1 MTSELD
7 RSLRGLG
14 RLAVFAIALASGAC
28 ASPQS
33 DGPRQY
39 LDEKSAAT
47 VTVARDGLVFAR
59 DRPEFAVHARDYL
72 TVVPVDVNRM
82 GSHATYLYCYAWSTI
97 DKRSSA
103 AEGDGSAQFEIIAD
117 GRRIPLV
124 PMNATARELGL
135 AEPPIRAPSGSA
147 RLLIVRTDRETLAL
161 LAAAG
166 ALGAAVLHDGISE
179 TYELWSGN
187 PGALLALR

>member
-1 MTSELD
+1 MTSDLD

-14 RLAVFAIALASGAC
+14 HLAVVAIALASGAC
-28 ASPQS
+28 ASPPS
-33 DGPRQY
+33 DGSRQY

-47 VTVARDGLVFAR
+47 VTVTRNALVFAR

-72 TVVPVDVNRM
+72 TVVPIDVNRM
-82 GSHATYLYCYAWSTI
+82 GSHAIYFYCYAWSTI
-97 DKRSSA
+97 DKRSSIT
-103 AEGDGSAQFEIIAD
+103 GGGGSAQFEIIAD

-135 AEPPIRAPSGSA
+135 AEPPLRAPSGSA
-147 RLLIVRTDRETLAL
+147 RLLIARTDRETLAIVANAGEIS
-161 LAAAG
+161 AAE
-166 ALGAAVLHDGISE
+166 LNDGLSE
-179 TYELWSGN
+179 PYVLWSGN

>member
-14 RLAVFAIALASGAC
+14 RLAVVAIALASGAC
-28 ASPQS
+28 ASPPS

-47 VTVARDGLVFAR
+47 VTVARDALVFAR

-72 TVVPVDVNRM
+72 TVVPIDVNRM
-82 GSHATYLYCYAWSTI
+82 GSHATYFYCYAWSTI
-97 DKRSSA
+97 DKRSSIA
-103 AEGDGSAQFEIIAD
+103 RGGASAQFEIIAD

-124 PMNATARELGL
+124 PVNSTARELGL
-135 AEPPIRAPSGSA
+135 AEPPIGAPSGSA
-147 RLLIVRTDRETLAL
+147 RLLIARTDRQTLAL
-161 LAAAG
+161 VANAGELSAAE
-166 ALGAAVLHDGISE
+166 LNDGLRE
-179 TYELWSGN
+179 PYVLWSGS